1 MNETVIKLLVKN
13 VKAFK
18 KVLKNKDRKKR
29 AKYKAYQKRINILYT
44 LLDSRGR
51 NYIVKGEL

>member
-29 AKYKAYQKRINILYT
+29 AKYKVYQKQINILYK

>member
-18 KVLKNKDRKKR
+18 KILKNKDRKKR
-29 AKYKAYQKRINILYT
+29 AKYKVYQKRINILYY
-44 LLDSRGR
+44 LLNNKGR
-51 NYIVKGEL
+51 NYIVQGEL